1 MNSITNYSKFTNKF
15 YLKHQQTNLIN
26 LIDSEPETFK
36 MFTDQ
41 SLGFKG
47 NFPHID
53 DRVTKLRSII
63 SYFEK
68 DPI

>member
-1 MNSITNYSKFTNKF
+1 
-15 YLKHQQTNLIN
+15 

-47 NFPHID
+47 NFSHTD

-68 DPI
+68 GPV